1 MCVSVPSHSFKKS
14 EVPPPT
20 EMEKSFSLKWSV
32 WPSKTNFF
40 SVEGGKAKKKTIQ
53 QAVHKMFQSH
63 CRRKSHSG
71 FDLISPN
78 WESKT
83 DKTDSDKGEKTE
95 KEMTMKISEPNIT
108 STWVEWNN

>member
-1 MCVSVPSHSFKKS
+1 
-14 EVPPPT
+14 
-20 EMEKSFSLKWSV
+20 
-32 WPSKTNFF
+32 
-40 SVEGGKAKKKTIQ
+40 
-53 QAVHKMFQSH
+53 MFQSH

-108 STWVEWNN
+108 ST